1 MSSVMKSINHLSDEL
16 ISKVFYYV
24 GNTNNYVIELKKV
37 ISSLHENKFLC
48 DRNDN
53 TYEYDSY
60 IDNSKYVLE
69 ISLSNCFNE
78 YTYNHEF
85 NISKALLLAIT
96 RKKTYIPNSDI
107 IFILKSDIFNVI
119 FNNYL
124 LPQMIDL

>member
-48 DRNDN
+48 DINDN

-69 ISLSNCFNE
+69 ISLGNCFNE